1 MPINKLDKIWNIIF
15 LIFKTNKKKK
25 KFIIGSLTGVVAF

>member
-25 KFIIGSLTGVVAF
+25 FIIGSLTGVVAF